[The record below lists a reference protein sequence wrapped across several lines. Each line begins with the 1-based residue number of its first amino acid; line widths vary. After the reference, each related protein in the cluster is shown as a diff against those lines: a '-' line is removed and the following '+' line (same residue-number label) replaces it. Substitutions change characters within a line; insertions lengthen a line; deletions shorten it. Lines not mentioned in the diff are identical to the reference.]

1 MEPRAAL
8 LHLSK
13 CLLDYEKTEILEY
26 DQIYFI
32 NLMERKNKV
41 LSTPDG
47 PENGG
52 FDNDKG
58 EYICDMHD
66 HIAYRFEINK
76 RIGKGSF
83 G

>member
-1 MEPRAAL
+1 MDPRTAMMQ
-8 LHLSK
+8 LSK
-13 CLLDYEKTEILEY
+13 YLLDYEKTEILEY
-26 DQIYFI
+26 DTVYFI
-32 NLMERKNKV
+32 NLLERKGSK
-41 LSTPDG
+41 LMTPDG

-58 EYICDMHD
+58 EYICDVHD